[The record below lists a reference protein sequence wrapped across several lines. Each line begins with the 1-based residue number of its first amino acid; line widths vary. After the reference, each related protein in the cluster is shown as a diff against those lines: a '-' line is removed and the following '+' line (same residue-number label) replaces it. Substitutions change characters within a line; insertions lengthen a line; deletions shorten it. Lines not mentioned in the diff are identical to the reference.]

1 MSNKLERVDDKL
13 DSKISKVEKNLD
25 FISEKTINL
34 KNLKYQLIEVIN
46 QVQDVKKVTITNCY
60 YIDKLTEIE
69 SNNSIS

>member
-34 KNLKYQLIEVIN
+34 KNLKY
-46 QVQDVKKVTITNCY
+46 
-60 YIDKLTEIE
+60 
-69 SNNSIS
+69 